1 MTVDVTVDVTVASGV
16 VDLIGVGALGA
27 LAVALGVAV
36 FVVDSM
42 ARATFALLGSF
53 VAVAGLLWWLGLAY
67 LGAVTVLMMTVEMAV
82 MAVFMVAFMMNPA
95 GLMPMTMVHAGRSA
109 AAVAGAVFVVLAVGV
124 WVTDWSAVVSGAS
137 TATGDGM
144 GTMTPGTGEMVDPT
158 LQVGRAVMGSHM
170 LVMLVV
176 GVTLLATIVAATV
189 LATDRGRYDR
199 FGDDLS
205 RRRPDDPITGGLPR

>member
-1 MTVDVTVDVTVASGV
+1 MNADTVVASGV
-16 VDLIGVGALGA
+16 LDLVGIGALGA
-27 LAVALGVAV
+27 LAVGLGVAV

-109 AAVAGAVFVVLAVGV
+109 AAVATTVFVVLVAGV
-124 WVTDWSAVVSGAS
+124 WVVDWSAVVSGVS
-137 TATGDGM
+137 TAATDGM
-144 GTMTPGTGEMVDPT
+144 ATTGSGRSEMVEPT

-176 GVTLLATIVAATV
+176 GVTLLATILAATV

-205 RRRPDDPITGGLPR
+205 RRRPDDPVTGGLPR

>member
-1 MTVDVTVDVTVASGV
+1 MAGGPAVL
-16 VDLIGVGALGA
+16 DLLGVGALGA
-27 LAVALGVAV
+27 LAVALGIAV

-53 VAVAGLLWWLGLAY
+53 VAVAALLWWLGLAY

-95 GLMPMTMVHAGRSA
+95 GLMPMTMVHAGRASA
-109 AAVAGAVFVVLAVGV
+109 GVATAVFLVLVTGV
-124 WVTDWSAVVSGAS
+124 WLTDWTAVVSRART
-137 TATGDGM
+137 TATDPGMGSMAPGDGDLV
-144 GTMTPGTGEMVDPT
+144 EPT

-189 LATDRGRYDR
+189 LATDRGRYER
-199 FGDDLS
+199 FGDDLA
-205 RRRPDDPITGGLPR
+205 RRRPDDPVSGGLPR

>member
-1 MTVDVTVDVTVASGV
+1 MADAVGV
-16 VDLIGVGALGA
+16 LDLVGAGALGA
-27 LAVALGVAV
+27 LAIALGVAV

-53 VAVAGLLWWLGLAY
+53 VAVAGLLWWRGLAY

-95 GLMPMTMVHAGRSA
+95 GLMPMTMVHAGRA
-109 AAVAGAVFVVLAVGV
+109 AAGVATGVFVVLVAGV
-124 WVTDWSAVVSGAS
+124 WLTDWTAVVSRAR
-137 TATGDGM
+137 TAAADPGM
-144 GTMTPGTGEMVDPT
+144 GSMTPADGDLVEPT

-176 GVTLLATIVAATV
+176 GITLLATIVAATV

-205 RRRPDDPITGGLPR
+205 RRRPDDPVSGGLPR

>member
-1 MTVDVTVDVTVASGV
+1 MNPEVMTSSGV
-16 VDLIGVGALGA
+16 VDLVGAGALGA
-27 LAVALGVAV
+27 LAIALGVAV

-53 VAVAGLLWWLGLAY
+53 VAVAGLLWSLGLAY

-109 AAVAGAVFVVLAVGV
+109 AGVAVAVFAVLVTGV
-124 WVTDWSAVVSGAS
+124 WLVDWHAVVERVGA
-137 TATGDGM
+137 AEGGDM
-144 GTMTPGTGEMVDPT
+144 GTMASPDGAMVEPT

-176 GVTLLATIVAATV
+176 GVALLATIVAATV

-199 FGDDLS
+199 LGDDLA
-205 RRRPDDPITGGLPR
+205 RRRPDDPVTGGLPR

>member
-1 MTVDVTVDVTVASGV
+1 MNADTAAVSGI
-16 VDLIGVGALGA
+16 VDLVGIGALGA

-109 AAVAGAVFVVLAVGV
+109 AAVATTVFVVLVAGV
-124 WVTDWSAVVSGAS
+124 WVVDWSAVVSGVS
-137 TATGDGM
+137 TAAADGTGTTGS
-144 GTMTPGTGEMVDPT
+144 GSGEMVEPT

-176 GVTLLATIVAATV
+176 GVTLLATILAATV

-199 FGDDLS
+199 FGDGLS
-205 RRRPDDPITGGLPR
+205 RRRPDDPVTGGLPR

>member
-1 MTVDVTVDVTVASGV
+1 MADAAGV
-16 VDLIGVGALGA
+16 LDLIGAGALGA
-27 LAVALGVAV
+27 LAIVLGVAV

-53 VAVAGLLWWLGLAY
+53 VAVAGLLWWLGLVY

-95 GLMPMTMVHAGRSA
+95 GLMPMTMVHAGRA
-109 AAVAGAVFVVLAVGV
+109 AAGVATALFVVLVTGV
-124 WVTDWSAVVSGAS
+124 WLTDWTAVVSRAR
-137 TATGDGM
+137 AAAADPGM
-144 GTMTPGTGEMVDPT
+144 DSMTPVDGDLVEPT

-205 RRRPDDPITGGLPR
+205 RRRPDDPVSGGLPR

>member
-1 MTVDVTVDVTVASGV
+1 MNADAVAASAVDLAGV
-16 VDLIGVGALGA
+16 VGLGA
-27 LAVALGVAV
+27 LAVVLGAAV

-53 VAVAGLLWWLGLAY
+53 VAVAGVLWWLGLAY

-109 AAVAGAVFVVLAVGV
+109 AAVATTVFVVLVAGV
-124 WVTDWSAVVSGAS
+124 WMVDWPAVVSGAS
-137 TATGDGM
+137 TAADGGGGTTGPAG
-144 GTMTPGTGEMVDPT
+144 GEMVEPT

-205 RRRPDDPITGGLPR
+205 RRRPDDPVTGGLPR

>member
-1 MTVDVTVDVTVASGV
+1 MVATAGAL
-16 VDLIGVGALGA
+16 DIVGAAALGA

-53 VAVAGLLWWLGLAY
+53 VAVAGLLWSLGLAY

-109 AAVAGAVFVVLAVGV
+109 AGAAAAVFLVLASGVWLVDWPTAVSRARTAVADSGRGSMGAV
-124 WVTDWSAVVSGAS
+124 
-137 TATGDGM
+137 DG
-144 GTMTPGTGEMVDPT
+144 ELVDPT

-205 RRRPDDPITGGLPR
+205 RRRPDDPVTGGLPR